1 MSFAEQLRAARK
13 AHGYT
18 QEALAE
24 KLGVS
29 RQAVQKWER
38 GAALPG
44 SANLLALNELLGLT
58 LPVTPAEPPRRS
70 RHRKRMMPVLA
81 VLAMLLLLAGL
92 WLAAVG
98 GVRTAVTWNLPPT
111 ALKNSPE
118 LDAWRQSC
126 RAQGPGVY
134 LLQTGTA
141 TADGWRGRVLVY
153 RYGVTTLEDG
163 ALAPTMVP
171 RRLKLSYAARQG
183 AAERLDLIDLSAPG
197 ETKITACRLDGTP
210 QPLTVTQA
218 DGAQTAALENW
229 RSQEET
235 AAAPLLGPAPALHWA
250 LILMLAVRLL
260 PLAAVLLL
268 LWRLFRKMHQ

>member
-70 RHRKRMMPVLA
+70 RHRKRMMP
-81 VLAMLLLLAGL
+81 
-92 WLAAVG
+92 
-98 GVRTAVTWNLPPT
+98 
-111 ALKNSPE
+111 
-118 LDAWRQSC
+118 
-126 RAQGPGVY
+126 
-134 LLQTGTA
+134 
-141 TADGWRGRVLVY
+141 
-153 RYGVTTLEDG
+153 
-163 ALAPTMVP
+163 
-171 RRLKLSYAARQG
+171 
-183 AAERLDLIDLSAPG
+183 
-197 ETKITACRLDGTP
+197 
-210 QPLTVTQA
+210 
-218 DGAQTAALENW
+218 
-229 RSQEET
+229 
-235 AAAPLLGPAPALHWA
+235 ALHWA

-268 LWRLFRKMHQ
+268 LWRLFRKIHQ